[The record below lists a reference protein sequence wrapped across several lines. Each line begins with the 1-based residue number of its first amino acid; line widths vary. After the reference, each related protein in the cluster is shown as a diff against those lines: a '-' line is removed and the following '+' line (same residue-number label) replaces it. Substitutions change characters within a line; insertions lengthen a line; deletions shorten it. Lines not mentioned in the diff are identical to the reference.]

1 MAIATERAV
10 VGMIS
15 TNAYI
20 IRSSQEDKRAVLIDP
35 GGSAPELI
43 GNLRSREIKPEAILL
58 THGHY
63 DHIMAVNEIR
73 DAWPD
78 LRVYILEAEKPM
90 TEDPSL
96 NCGFFGETCTIRP
109 DEYLYDGEEVTLAGV
124 TFRVIASPGHTA
136 GSCCYYVAE
145 EGILFSGDTIFRAGY
160 GRTDLPTGDTRKLME
175 SISHLLGTLPEET
188 VIYPGHG
195 EATTVKYERMVEGYL
210 L

>member
-1 MAIATERAV
+1 MAIVTERAV

-20 IRSSQEDKRAVLIDP
+20 VRCSEEDKRAAIIDP

-43 GNLRSREIKPEAILL
+43 RRFRSQGINPEAILL
-58 THGHY
+58 THGHF

-73 DAWPD
+73 EAWPD
-78 LRVYILEAEKPM
+78 LKVYILEAEKPM

-96 NCGFFGETCTIRP
+96 NCGFLGETCTIRP
-109 DEYLYDGEEVTLAGV
+109 DEFLYDGEEITLAGV

-136 GSCCYYVAE
+136 GSCCYYVPE

-160 GRTDLPTGDTRKLME
+160 GRTDLPTGNTRKLME
-175 SISHLLGTLPEET
+175 SITHLLSTLPEDT

-195 EATTVKYERMVEGYL
+195 EGTTVKYERMVEGYL